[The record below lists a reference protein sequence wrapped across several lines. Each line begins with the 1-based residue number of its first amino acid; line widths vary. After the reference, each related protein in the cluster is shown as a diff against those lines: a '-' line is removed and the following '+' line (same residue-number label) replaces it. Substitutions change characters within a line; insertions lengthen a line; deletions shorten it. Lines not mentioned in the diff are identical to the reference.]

1 MIMSWPRVRM
11 PSLQVQ
17 WLAYNGSPNQLTLVI
32 NLLQVSKVTTHVVSM
47 KDCTLLLH
55 DRKLTRQSS
64 ESRLT

>member
-32 NLLQVSKVTTHVVSM
+32 NLLSDSIRENHAGLSM
-47 KDCTLLLH
+47 
-55 DRKLTRQSS
+55 
-64 ESRLT
+64 